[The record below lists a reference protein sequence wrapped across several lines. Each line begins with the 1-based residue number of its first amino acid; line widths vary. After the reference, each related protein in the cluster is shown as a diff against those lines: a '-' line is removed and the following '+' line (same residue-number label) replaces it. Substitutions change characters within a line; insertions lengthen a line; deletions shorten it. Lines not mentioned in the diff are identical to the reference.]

1 MSQEELN
8 KQATE
13 QNNTETEI
21 EDIKEDIKVVKND
34 EYTIKIIPNKTDD
47 VKLFTISKNMLRY
60 VMVSVIIMIVLVVG
74 SLSFA
79 GYMYFNNQADKQ
91 HLQELQEANALQQQQ
106 LSELD
111 KKANSLKEDM
121 DQLNN
126 LENELKQL
134 SGIELPEG
142 NNGDSVNPEQN
153 GQGGP
158 YPQTPTIENVRLTLD
173 TVENTMNGKL
183 NNMEELKKRLQT
195 AIMMKRQQV
204 AIANQTIS
212 ITPSIWPAKGVV
224 SSPYGL
230 RWGGS
235 DFHPGIDIA
244 NDAGTP
250 ILATADGVVTT
261 AGWNSGGWW

>member
-1 MSQEELN
+1 MSQEGLN

-21 EDIKEDIKVVKND
+21 EDIKEDKKVVKND

-47 VKLFTISKNMLRY
+47 VKLFTISKNMFRY
-60 VMVSVIIMIVLVVG
+60 VMASVVIMIVLVVG

-79 GYMYFNNQADKQ
+79 GYVYFNNQADKQ

-158 YPQTPTIENVRLTLD
+158 YLQTPTIENVRLTLD

-183 NNMEELKKRLQT
+183 NNME
-195 AIMMKRQQV
+195 
-204 AIANQTIS
+204 
-212 ITPSIWPAKGVV
+212 
-224 SSPYGL
+224 
-230 RWGGS
+230 
-235 DFHPGIDIA
+235 D
-244 NDAGTP
+244 
-250 ILATADGVVTT
+250 
-261 AGWNSGGWW
+261 

>member
-21 EDIKEDIKVVKND
+21 EDIKVVKND

-60 VMVSVIIMIVLVVG
+60 VMASVVIMIVLVVG

-79 GYMYFNNQADKQ
+79 GYVYFNNQADKQ

-126 LENELKQL
+126 LENELKKERFIEIDFEGSLL
-134 SGIELPEG
+134 SQIKVLGSEIKILR
-142 NNGDSVNPEQN
+142 SVNGYGDAIHN
-153 GQGGP
+153 
-158 YPQTPTIENVRLTLD
+158 PTISEIN
-173 TVENTMNGKL
+173 E
-183 NNMEELKKRLQT
+183 
-195 AIMMKRQQV
+195 
-204 AIANQTIS
+204 
-212 ITPSIWPAKGVV
+212 
-224 SSPYGL
+224 
-230 RWGGS
+230 
-235 DFHPGIDIA
+235 
-244 NDAGTP
+244 
-250 ILATADGVVTT
+250 
-261 AGWNSGGWW
+261 

>member
-21 EDIKEDIKVVKND
+21 EDIKEDKKVVKND

-60 VMVSVIIMIVLVVG
+60 VMASVVIMIVLVVG

-79 GYMYFNNQADKQ
+79 GYVYFNNQADKQ

-121 DQLNN
+121 DQAIDNMQRRVCGKVVMKVFKGNIHPLTRESDFS
-126 LENELKQL
+126 LHDIEQITFEDKETDQREVEGMIKYH
-134 SGIELPEG
+134 GIQAA
-142 NNGDSVNPEQN
+142 NYQ
-153 GQGGP
+153 
-158 YPQTPTIENVRLTLD
+158 
-173 TVENTMNGKL
+173 KL
-183 NNMEELKKRLQT
+183 NQ
-195 AIMMKRQQV
+195 
-204 AIANQTIS
+204 
-212 ITPSIWPAKGVV
+212 
-224 SSPYGL
+224 
-230 RWGGS
+230 
-235 DFHPGIDIA
+235 
-244 NDAGTP
+244 
-250 ILATADGVVTT
+250 
-261 AGWNSGGWW
+261 

>member
-21 EDIKEDIKVVKND
+21 EDIKEDKKVVKND

-60 VMVSVIIMIVLVVG
+60 VMASVVIMIVLVVG

-79 GYMYFNNQADKQ
+79 GYVYFNNQADKQ

-134 SGIELPEG
+134 SGIELP
-142 NNGDSVNPEQN
+142 
-153 GQGGP
+153 
-158 YPQTPTIENVRLTLD
+158 
-173 TVENTMNGKL
+173 
-183 NNMEELKKRLQT
+183 
-195 AIMMKRQQV
+195 
-204 AIANQTIS
+204 
-212 ITPSIWPAKGVV
+212 
-224 SSPYGL
+224 
-230 RWGGS
+230 
-235 DFHPGIDIA
+235 
-244 NDAGTP
+244 
-250 ILATADGVVTT
+250 
-261 AGWNSGGWW
+261 